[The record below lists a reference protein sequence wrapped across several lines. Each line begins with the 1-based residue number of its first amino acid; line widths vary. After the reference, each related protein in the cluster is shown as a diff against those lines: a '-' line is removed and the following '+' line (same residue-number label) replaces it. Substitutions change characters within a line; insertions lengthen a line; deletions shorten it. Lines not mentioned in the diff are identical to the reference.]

1 MADANEREE
10 SPRRRGSTVYRIY
23 TVSLESRPPPGVRS
37 GSLRDILYT
46 AYRSALARAASRSR
60 SPETRDSRPGPGSGS
75 GVSSRACGAAKTAW
89 GSWGFFKI

>member
-10 SPRRRGSTVYRIY
+10 SPRRRGSTAIPYIVY

-60 SPETRDSRPGPGSGS
+60 SPETRLLGPGRG
-75 GVSSRACGAAKTAW
+75 SRACISKWFGL
-89 GSWGFFKI
+89 